1 MGKTDSLIS
10 NEKRLNT
17 LKSMLLLM
25 KQKGVA
31 LITVLLVVALA
42 TTLAVTMMTRQQLD
56 IRRTT
61 HLLNGEQAYLYAL
74 GAESWAK
81 QILWRDEKN
90 VDHLKELWANQL
102 PPLPILGGHLQ
113 GKIEDLQSRFNLN
126 NLVSLAGEQDQDQV
140 LKARVLFER
149 LLAILELPPSI
160 AQRVMDW
167 IDPDT
172 LPQVPEGAED
182 NVYLTKTPAYRTSN
196 TLLSSPSELF
206 LLIDKEN
213 YQKLLPYVCTVPTRT
228 SVNVNTA
235 SAIMLRA
242 LVDGLSSQGAEVL
255 THDRDQ
261 KPFNTV
267 QDFLVHSA
275 LAGLKVEVDNLSVSS
290 KYFGFSVQVNIDK
303 TKIYLDSLLHR
314 LPQQIV
320 VIMRSQGQEL

>member
-1 MGKTDSLIS
+1 
-10 NEKRLNT
+10 
-17 LKSMLLLM
+17 M

-42 TTLAVTMMTRQQLD
+42 TALAVTMMTQQQLD

-61 HLLNGEQAYLYAL
+61 HLLHGEQAYLYAL
-74 GAESWAK
+74 GAENWAK

-113 GKIEDLQSRFNLN
+113 GRIEDLQSRFNLN

-140 LKARVLFER
+140 LKARALFER

-167 IDPDT
+167 IDPDI

-206 LLIDKEN
+206 LLIDKES

-228 SVNVNTA
+228 PVNVNTA
-235 SAIMLRA
+235 STIMLRA
-242 LVDGLSSQGAEVL
+242 LIDGLSSQEVEVL
-255 THDRDQ
+255 ISDRDQ

-275 LAGLKVEVDNLSVSS
+275 LAGRKVEVDNLSVSS
-290 KYFGFSVQVNIDK
+290 EYFGFSVQVTIDK

-314 LPQQIV
+314 LPQQIEV
-320 VIMRSQGQEL
+320 VMRSQGREF